1 MQKQWEVTAIW
12 RSDFPSTVCMNSQ
25 HSECFKEAL
34 WNVSDSHGESLLQLK
49 CFSKSPRY
57 SLWTLLLG
65 KYGGIFLFIYIK
77 WHVNKET
84 VSTCG
89 SLGVSISVHK
99 WELVCAKK
107 EKIVLWRNKNKNCK
121 DTTKSK
127 DSIYKSENIFFSD
140 AAHHTTSAQSEANR
154 FIPLISDGMRPS
166 KRGLW
171 KF

>member
-49 CFSKSPRY
+49 CFSRSPRY
-57 SLWTLLLG
+57 SLWTLLPG

-107 EKIVLWRNKNKNCK
+107 RKKLFCEEIKIKTVKIRQRAKIPFASPK
-121 DTTKSK
+121 
-127 DSIYKSENIFFSD
+127 IYSFL
-140 AAHHTTSAQSEANR
+140 TQ
-154 FIPLISDGMRPS
+154 LITQHPRSPRLIDLSR
-166 KRGLW
+166 
-171 KF
+171 

>member
-49 CFSKSPRY
+49 CFSRSPRY
-57 SLWTLLLG
+57 SLWTLLPG

-84 VSTCG
+84 VSTWC
-89 SLGVSISVHK
+89 
-99 WELVCAKK
+99 E
-107 EKIVLWRNKNKNCK
+107 
-121 DTTKSK
+121 
-127 DSIYKSENIFFSD
+127 YF
-140 AAHHTTSAQSEANR
+140 SAQVRTCLCKKRKKLFCEEIKIKTVKIRQRAK
-154 FIPLISDGMRPS
+154 IPFTSLKIYSFLTQLITQHPRSPRLIDLSR
-166 KRGLW
+166 
-171 KF
+171 